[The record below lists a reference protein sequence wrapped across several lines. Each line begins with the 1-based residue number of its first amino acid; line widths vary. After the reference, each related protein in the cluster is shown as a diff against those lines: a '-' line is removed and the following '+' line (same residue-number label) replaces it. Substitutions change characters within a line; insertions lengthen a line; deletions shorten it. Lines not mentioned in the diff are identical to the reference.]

1 VAGYESQRIAGRVV
15 VLILLILVLAM
26 GGVVWFDYLGIID
39 AKGYL
44 APLYRVLNLAPRSK
58 DAALPDEALSL
69 DGERLS
75 VRLEALDLR
84 SSELDKRD
92 ETIVRREA
100 EIEQKAQE
108 LEERQKALDE
118 REKTFNVTVEQFEN
132 RRVNVEQNARYL
144 TGMPPEKAV
153 GIIAAMDDQDAID
166 VFRMTEE
173 IARREG
179 SASIVAYWLSLLPP
193 QRSAELQRKM
203 AGKPRSLN

>member
-1 VAGYESQRIAGRVV
+1 MAGYESQRIAGRVV
-15 VLILLILVLAM
+15 VLILLILVLAA

-39 AKGYL
+39 AKPYL
-44 APLYRVLNLAPRSK
+44 SPLYTVLGLAPRTE
-58 DAALPDEALSL
+58 DAAIPDEALSL

-75 VRLEALDLR
+75 VRQEALDLR
-84 SSELDKRD
+84 DLELVKRD
-92 ETIVRREA
+92 ESIIRKEA

-118 REKTFNVTVEQFEN
+118 REKSFNVAVEQFEN

-166 VFRMTEE
+166 VFRMAEE
-173 IARREG
+173 IARQEG
-179 SASIVAYWLSLLPP
+179 AASIVAYWLSLLPP

-203 AGKPRSLN
+203 AGKPRGLN

>member
-1 VAGYESQRIAGRVV
+1 VV
-15 VLILLILVLAM
+15 VLILLILVLAA

-39 AKGYL
+39 AKTYL
-44 APLYRVLNLAPRSK
+44 SPLYRVLNLQPRSK
-58 DAALPDEALSL
+58 DATIPDEALSL

-84 SSELDKRD
+84 ALELDKRD
-92 ETIVRREA
+92 ETITKKEA

-144 TGMPPEKAV
+144 TGMPPAKAV

-173 IARREG
+173 IARQEG
-179 SASIVAYWLSLLPP
+179 KASIVAYWLSLLPP